1 MTEPTLSSDT
11 RSMLHD
17 EHSKRLDALEE
28 RVTDFHSHLGREWNA
43 LGKLEER
50 VTEWSGELTDL
61 RARVQVIEG
70 DKPHGPWHDLMVR
83 VKALEDYLDHDV
95 IDEVAPLPREDLD

>member
-1 MTEPTLSSDT
+1 MGLQWRTGAVAIPMIEPSLSSDT

-17 EHSKRLDALEE
+17 EVWHVIAAQRDHLVDLE
-28 RVTDFHSHLGREWNA
+28 
-43 LGKLEER
+43 
-50 VTEWSGELTDL
+50 
-61 RARVQVIEG
+61 ARVQVIEG